1 MDRDTRAP
9 EIDVLW
15 REHQAPLRSIAA
27 RILHDGREAEDVV
40 QEAFARLARR
50 DVAGIDDVRGWLT
63 VVVRRLCLDRL
74 RSAYTRHESPT
85 TGVLADALPTG
96 AGVDP
101 ADRVTLDDQV
111 QLALAMVLDRL
122 TPAERTAFVLHDV
135 FGFPFDAIAE
145 IVGRSAGAC
154 RQLARRARASIRS
167 AGPPAS
173 VDVRDAAHRE
183 LTERFIAAC
192 SGGDLG
198 ELMTLLDPDVSGE
211 AVLHGYGVVGHP
223 VKGRDVVARRLL
235 EFFGPTSGTTLVP
248 VPIVGR
254 PGFVALDRSGV
265 GVVVRLDERDGLVHL
280 IHSYIGVR

>member
-9 EIDVLW
+9 EIHALW
-15 REHQAPLRSIAA
+15 REHEAPLRSIAT

-40 QEAFARLARR
+40 QDAFARLARR
-50 DVAGIDDVRGWLT
+50 DVTAIDDVRGWLT

-74 RSAYTRHESPT
+74 RSAYARRESPA
-85 TGVLADALPTG
+85 TGTLPDAFATDPG
-96 AGVDP
+96 ADP

-135 FGFPFDAIAE
+135 FGFPFDVIGE
-145 IVGRSAGAC
+145 VVGRSAGAC

-167 AGPPAS
+167 GGPPAS

-192 SGGDLG
+192 AGGDLG

-211 AVLHGYGVVGHP
+211 AVLHGYGTVGH
-223 VKGRDVVARRLL
+223 VISGRDIVARRLL
-235 EFFGPTSGTTLVP
+235 EFFGPASGTTLVP
-248 VPIVGR
+248 VPIIGR
-254 PGFVALDRSGV
+254 PGFVAVDGGGV
-265 GVVVRLDERDGLVHL
+265 GIVVRLDEREGRVHV